1 MTCNDEP
8 SPLLR
13 PRNAKETRSVSV
25 YAFIRPGQRCPS
37 RRRTDRPRTIGDR
50 VSISTPHSHALTK
63 SSYLSDILVS
73 HSADLLD
80 IGSTLGNVLE
90 RVTREDELILLGGG
104 SLNINTGVHNN
115 TADELL
121 ADEVSD
127 LNLEQV
133 GLGVL
138 GDVDVDGEMGVDVSH
153 LVLEALGDTDDQVVD
168 DGSDSS
174 EGSDI
179 LADTVVNLN
188 GDLVLLGAGEV
199 DGQVA
204 EILDQLAA
212 GTLDGD
218 NSRLNGNLDC
228 RHKTSQQF
236 GSCGLT
242 ILDIF
247 ACP

>member
-1 MTCNDEP
+1 
-8 SPLLR
+8 
-13 PRNAKETRSVSV
+13 
-25 YAFIRPGQRCPS
+25 
-37 RRRTDRPRTIGDR
+37 
-50 VSISTPHSHALTK
+50 LTK

-73 HSADLLD
+73 HPADLLD

-115 TADELL
+115 TANKLL

-153 LVLEALGDTDDQVVD
+153 LVLETLGDTDDQVVD
-168 DGSDSS
+168 EGSDSS

-179 LADTVVNLN
+179 LADTVVNLD

-228 RHKTSQQF
+228 RHKTSQHF
-236 GSCGLT
+236 GSCELI

>member
-1 MTCNDEP
+1 
-8 SPLLR
+8 LR
-13 PRNAKETRSVSV
+13 
-25 YAFIRPGQRCPS
+25 
-37 RRRTDRPRTIGDR
+37 
-50 VSISTPHSHALTK
+50 
-63 SSYLSDILVS
+63 
-73 HSADLLD
+73 
-80 IGSTLGNVLE
+80 NVLE

-104 SLNINTGVHNN
+104 SLNINTGVHDNS
-115 TADELL
+115 ADELL

-127 LNLEQV
+127 LNLVQV

-153 LVLEALGDTDDQVVD
+153 LVLETLGDTNDQVVD
-168 DGSDSS
+168 EGSDSS

-179 LADTVVNLN
+179 LADTVVDLD

-218 NSRLNGNLDC
+218 NSRLNGNLDYK
-228 RHKTSQQF
+228 HKTSQHF
-236 GSCGLT
+236 GSFELIFPSIFGPAREQFPQRKKMIQKLPLRER
-242 ILDIF
+242 IAFRLDVVCAQLSI
-247 ACP
+247 AGRLQ